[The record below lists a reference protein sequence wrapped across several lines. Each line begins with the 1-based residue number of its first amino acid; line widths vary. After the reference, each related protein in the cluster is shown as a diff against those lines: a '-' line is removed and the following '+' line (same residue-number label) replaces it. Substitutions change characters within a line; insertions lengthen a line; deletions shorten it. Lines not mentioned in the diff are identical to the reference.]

1 MRIFLTTDSLQ
12 NYIIALHALGAEV
25 SFTEPEQCDGL
36 LLPGGGDV
44 DPARYGQ
51 ELRGSRGID
60 PDRDRRELDAV
71 SLFVDLGRPVL
82 GICRGVQLLNVW
94 FGGTLHQDIP
104 DHSGTEGRDRLHGSV
119 IEDAALRAV
128 YGERFVINSAHHQA
142 VDRLGTGLRPV
153 QWADD
158 GTIEALRHETL
169 PVFGV
174 QWHPERLREPTDGW
188 KLLDWWLHSLPER

>member
-1 MRIFLTTDSLQ
+1 MRIFLTADNLP
-12 NYIIALHALGAEV
+12 NYVIALEALGAEV
-25 SFTEPEQCDGL
+25 CFDEPERCDGL

-51 ELRGSRGID
+51 EPQGSRGID
-60 PDRDRRELDAV
+60 ADRDRRELDAV
-71 SLFVDLGRPVL
+71 GRFVAMSRPIL

-104 DHSGTEGRDRLHGSV
+104 GHSREGDRDRLHGSV
-119 IEDAALRAV
+119 TEDAALRAV

-142 VDRLGTGLRPV
+142 VDRPGAGLRPV

-188 KLLDWWLHSLPER
+188 KLLDWWLRSLAL